1 MESTWSSSLDFP
13 AGGTPLPDI
22 LNNNVKI
29 FEGLFYALLSLFG
42 IVFLISLSFCIK
54 SWMCAIDRRITIV
67 KIIYGKFHLSPG
79 YYFRDIA
86 RFLTIN

>member
-1 MESTWSSSLDFP
+1 MESTWTSPQDFP
-13 AGGTPLPDI
+13 ASDGIPLPAI

-54 SWMCAIDRRITIV
+54 SWMCAIDKRITIV
-67 KIIYGKFHLSPG
+67 KIIYGKVPS
-79 YYFRDIA
+79 D
-86 RFLTIN
+86 FLKNKIL